1 MRPRQTPMSYVCFHT
16 NLPLAAL
23 ERRSVQLLTNLLLE
37 TFGLEGRIQT
47 VRSYQDKLH
56 MFV

>member
-1 MRPRQTPMSYVCFHT
+1 MSYVCFHT

-37 TFGLEGRIQT
+37 TSGLEGRIQT